1 LKGNAP
7 AASVKP
13 EALSAG
19 QIRSFKIVKL
29 DAETK
34 KITVE
39 LA

>member
-1 LKGNAP
+1 MEGKC
-7 AASVKP
+7 AAATAKP

-19 QIRSFKIVKL
+19 QIRTFKIVKL